1 MVSGCELFLQTWIN
15 ETRSIADWT
24 KMKILIIEDEKQLV
38 KSVLLALRQE
48 GYVCEVAYSAA
59 EANEKILVYEYDCI
73 LLDINLPDGNGL
85 KILEALKETNKTD
98 GVIIITAKNSLDD
111 KVKGLNL
118 GADDYLSKPFYMPEL
133 IARVSAIIRRKKFDG
148 NNKIVFREISVD
160 LLGKT
165 AAVNDQ
171 QLDLTRME
179 FSLLVFLLANKNR
192 VVSKNAIA
200 EHLSGDDAEL
210 LDKFDFI
217 YSHMKNLKKKLTEMG
232 SEDYI
237 KTVYGLGYKFT
248 T

>member
-1 MVSGCELFLQTWIN
+1 
-15 ETRSIADWT
+15 
-24 KMKILIIEDEKQLV
+24 MKILIIEDEKQLV
-38 KSVLLALRQE
+38 KSVLLALRHE

-59 EANEKILVYEYDCI
+59 EANEKTFVYDYDCI

-85 KILEALKETNKTD
+85 KILEALKERNKSD

-118 GADDYLSKPFYMPEL
+118 GADDYLAKPFYMPEL
-133 IARVSAIIRRKKFDG
+133 IARVSAIIRRKRFDG
-148 NNKIVFREISVD
+148 NNKILFQEISVD
-160 LLGKT
+160 LLGKMVS
-165 AAVNDQ
+165 VNNQ

-217 YSHMKNLKKKLTEMG
+217 YSHMKNLKKKLTEAG

-237 KTVYGLGYKFT
+237 KTIYGLGYKFT